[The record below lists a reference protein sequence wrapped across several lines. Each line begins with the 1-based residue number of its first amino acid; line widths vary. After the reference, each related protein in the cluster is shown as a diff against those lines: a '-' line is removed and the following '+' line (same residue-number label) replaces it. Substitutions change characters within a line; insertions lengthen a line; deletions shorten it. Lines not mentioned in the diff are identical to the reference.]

1 MKKDE
6 LGYITQLSFYEAY
19 NYVLSHLNPNDKSV
33 DRLNL
38 FTAICRLK
46 KGDFPR
52 LVVEEYKYQDI
63 KWVTYKVQYFIEKHF
78 YEQEFRSLTEASE
91 FKKSVEEKY
100 YGVF

>member
-19 NYVLSHLNPNDKSV
+19 NYVLSYLNPNDKSV

-78 YEQEFRSLTEASE
+78 ISCLFYILSS
-91 FKKSVEEKY
+91 S
-100 YGVF
+100 